1 MGQHPKWASASA
13 RKVYRA
19 LQRIGWREKLRVSKS
34 GSHKQ
39 LVHKSYSHE
48 FTWAFHDGDEIGP
61 KMLAKI
67 AKSTG
72 LTPEDI

>member
-1 MGQHPKWASASA
+1 MSDKRWPSTSAK
-13 RKVYRA
+13 KVYRA
-19 LQRIGWREKLRVSKS
+19 LLRIGWREKPRVSKS

-39 LVHKSYSHE
+39 LENPEFPHE

-61 KMLAKI
+61 KMLARI
-67 AKSTG
+67 AKLTG

>member
-1 MGQHPKWASASA
+1 MAKFPSSSAK
-13 RKVYRA
+13 KVLRA
-19 LQRIGWREKLRVSKS
+19 LNRIGWREKLRTSKS

-39 LVHKSYSHE
+39 LEHPDFPYE
-48 FTWAFHDGDEIGP
+48 YTWAFHDNDEIGP

-67 AKSTG
+67 AKDTG